1 MANEIQT
8 TEGKSRNPIVVDL
21 GKHKKKQIKRL
32 RKGKG
37 GLMDDVGELLTE
49 LKQNGVVDEGAQP
62 IIVVVREKADKMR
75 WFR

>member
-8 TEGKSRNPIVVDL
+8 SEATTRNPIVVDL

-49 LKQNGVVDEGAQP
+49 LKHNGVIDEGAQP
-62 IIVVVREKADKMR
+62 VIVVVREKDEKAR